1 MQFRGVFM
9 LAILA
14 LPEVL
19 SGGSAAEEARFISNP
34 RQLIYEGKRSGEGY
48 FSKDGKMLIFQ
59 SEREEENPFYQI
71 YLLDLETGE
80 VRRVSSGVGKTTCGF
95 LRPDGME
102 AIFASTHLDPK
113 AMEKQRIE
121 LEFRASG
128 KQRRYS
134 WDYDQSMDIFA
145 AELDGGPTRRLTDA
159 PGYDAEGSFSP
170 DGSQIVFTSLRDA
183 FPLER
188 LSPEDRKR
196 FETDP
201 AYFGE
206 IYLMNADGSDQRRLT
221 HVSGYDGGP
230 FFSPDGQR
238 IIWRR
243 FDPSGMTADIYT
255 MKTNGSDV
263 RRVTDF
269 QSISWAPFYHPS
281 GEYVIFT
288 SNKLGFS
295 NFELFIVDA
304 EGKREPIR
312 VTFTDGFDG
321 LPVFAPDGRK
331 LSWASGR
338 TEDGSPQIF
347 IADWDHEAA
356 QGELAQAPFKGAAS
370 R

>member
-14 LPEVL
+14 LLGVL

-113 AMEKQRIE
+113 ATEKQRIE

-188 LSPEDRKR
+188 LSPEDR
-196 FETDP
+196 T
-201 AYFGE
+201 
-206 IYLMNADGSDQRRLT
+206 
-221 HVSGYDGGP
+221 V
-230 FFSPDGQR
+230 
-238 IIWRR
+238 
-243 FDPSGMTADIYT
+243 
-255 MKTNGSDV
+255 
-263 RRVTDF
+263 
-269 QSISWAPFYHPS
+269 
-281 GEYVIFT
+281 
-288 SNKLGFS
+288 
-295 NFELFIVDA
+295 
-304 EGKREPIR
+304 
-312 VTFTDGFDG
+312 
-321 LPVFAPDGRK
+321 
-331 LSWASGR
+331 
-338 TEDGSPQIF
+338 
-347 IADWDHEAA
+347 
-356 QGELAQAPFKGAAS
+356 
-370 R
+370 

>member
-14 LPEVL
+14 LLGVL

-59 SEREEENPFYQI
+59 SEREAENPFYQI

-80 VRRVSSGVGKTTCGF
+80 VRRASSGVGKTTCGF

-113 AMEKQRIE
+113 ATEKQQIE

-188 LSPEDRKR
+188 LSPEDR
-196 FETDP
+196 T
-201 AYFGE
+201 
-206 IYLMNADGSDQRRLT
+206 
-221 HVSGYDGGP
+221 V
-230 FFSPDGQR
+230 
-238 IIWRR
+238 
-243 FDPSGMTADIYT
+243 
-255 MKTNGSDV
+255 
-263 RRVTDF
+263 
-269 QSISWAPFYHPS
+269 
-281 GEYVIFT
+281 
-288 SNKLGFS
+288 
-295 NFELFIVDA
+295 
-304 EGKREPIR
+304 
-312 VTFTDGFDG
+312 
-321 LPVFAPDGRK
+321 
-331 LSWASGR
+331 
-338 TEDGSPQIF
+338 
-347 IADWDHEAA
+347 
-356 QGELAQAPFKGAAS
+356 
-370 R
+370 